1 MTNQRHLARVLAFQ
15 TLFELESRPDASL
28 DDVLSSRILALEEE
42 SQDRLQV
49 KPTEFAVQL
58 IKGVMVSRAD
68 LDTRIGRAAPA
79 FPVEQI
85 ATVDRIVL
93 EEAVFELT
101 HLDTP
106 LAIVIDEAVEI
117 AKTYGGDNSSRFV
130 NGVLGT
136 LATEINARPRE
147 ASQSTDQ

>member
-28 DDVLSSRILALEEE
+28 EDVFASRISALEEE
-42 SQDRLQV
+42 SDNKLLV
-49 KPTEFAVQL
+49 KPAEFAEQL
-58 IKGVMVSRAD
+58 VKGVLASRTD
-68 LDTRIGRAAPA
+68 LDERLARIAPA

-85 ATVDRIVL
+85 ARVDRIVL
-93 EEAVFELT
+93 EEAVYEIL
-101 HLDTP
+101 HVETP
-106 LAIVIDEAVEI
+106 VPVVIDEAVEI

-136 LATEINARPRE
+136 LATDLG
-147 ASQSTDQ
+147 ASRVHATQPTE